1 MSIIL
6 QVIGLFLGVFTRTYL
21 PYLRK
26 LKDGSIKKF
35 DKKYFYRAIYSAI
48 LAFVSVILII
58 PDYSVKE
65 PVNLSLIEG
74 IKLFCTSFAFGF
86 AWNSL
91 VNEGG
96 KWRIKK

>member
-1 MSIIL
+1 MSVIL
-6 QVIGLFLGVFTRTYL
+6 QIVGLFSGVFVRTYL

-58 PDYSVKE
+58 PKYPLKE
-65 PVNLSLIEG
+65 LVNISLVDG

-86 AWNSL
+86 VWNSL
-91 VNEGG
+91 INEGG
-96 KWRIKK
+96 KWRAK